1 MDTDIWTYIEYIEG
15 HNQNINCNFRKI
27 CQCTI
32 LGQFSTTHIE
42 NKIYVYL
49 YSWLYLTLFYIF
61 RDFSNWFGCYN
72 DVTYFLYFIKH
83 SLFKWF
89 AYNFTIA
96 SEKLFLALNFGIC
109 RAVMISKA
117 IFWFWAKCEMV
128 NEYHR
133 TACKVSLERFE
144 GKSFN

>member
-61 RDFSNWFGCYN
+61 RDFSN
-72 DVTYFLYFIKH
+72 
-83 SLFKWF
+83 
-89 AYNFTIA
+89 
-96 SEKLFLALNFGIC
+96 
-109 RAVMISKA
+109 
-117 IFWFWAKCEMV
+117 
-128 NEYHR
+128 
-133 TACKVSLERFE
+133 
-144 GKSFN
+144 